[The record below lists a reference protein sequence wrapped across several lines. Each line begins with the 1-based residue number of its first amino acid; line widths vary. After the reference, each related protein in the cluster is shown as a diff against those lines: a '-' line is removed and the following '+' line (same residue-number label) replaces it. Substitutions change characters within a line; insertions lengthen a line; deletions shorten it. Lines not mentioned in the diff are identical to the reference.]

1 MASLELRN
9 VQKSY
14 GNSQIATLK
23 DIALKIDAGEFLILV
38 GPSGC
43 GKSTLMNCIA
53 GLENITGGEI
63 LVDGEDISQA
73 SPKDRD
79 IAMVF
84 QSYAL
89 YPTMSVR
96 DNIAFGLKMRKVPA
110 AKIEEEVARV
120 AKLLQIE
127 PLLER
132 KPSQLSGGQQQRVA
146 MGRALAR
153 RPKIYLFDE
162 PLSNLDAKLR
172 VEMRT
177 EIKLMHQRLKTTTVY
192 VTHDQIEAMTLGDKV
207 AVMKDGVIQQFGTP
221 HEIYNN
227 PANLFVASFIGS
239 PPMNFVPLRIRQRD
253 GRWVGVLNSEQGS
266 CELPLPITSDEGLRD
281 RELILGIRPEQIG
294 LSNGS
299 AADLSLLVDIE
310 VVEPTGPD
318 TLVVFALNQ
327 VKACCRLAP
336 DQAPRW
342 GDAQPA
348 VRSAQ
353 GPAVRRPERRT
364 AGPGAA
370 CSHARKQGHAAG
382 FQRSGA
388 GAVRYRPALPAGW
401 G

>member
-1 MASLELRN
+1 MATLELRN
-9 VQKSY
+9 VNKTY
-14 GNSQIATLK
+14 GAGLPDTLK
-23 DIALKIDAGEFLILV
+23 NIELKIDDGEFLILV

-53 GLENITGGEI
+53 GLENISGGAI
-63 LVDGEDISQA
+63 LVDDADISGM

-96 DNIAFGLKMRKVPA
+96 DNIAFGLKIRKMPTA
-110 AKIEEEVARV
+110 EIDAEVARV

-127 PLLER
+127 HLLTR
-132 KPSQLSGGQQQRVA
+132 KPGQLSGGQQQRVA

-177 EIKLMHQRLKTTTVY
+177 EMKLMHQRLKTTTVY

-207 AVMKDGVIQQFGTP
+207 AVMKDGIIQQFGTP
-221 HEIYNN
+221 KQIYND

-239 PPMNFVPLRIRQRD
+239 PPMNFIPLRLQRKD
-253 GRWVGVLNSEQGS
+253 GRLLALLDSGQAR
-266 CELPLPITSDEGLRD
+266 CELPLGMQDAGLED
-281 RELILGIRPEQIG
+281 REVILGIRPEQIALAATEANG
-294 LSNGS
+294 LPILR
-299 AADLSLLVDIE
+299 AEVQ

-318 TLVVFALNQ
+318 TLVFVTLNGTK
-327 VKACCRLAP
+327 VCCRLAP
-336 DQAPRW
+336 DQAPEAGETLTLQFDPARVLLF
-342 GDAQPA
+342 DAQ
-348 VRSAQ
+348 S
-353 GPAVRRPERRT
+353 GERL
-364 AGPGAA
+364 GAA
-370 CSHARKQGHAAG
+370 GAPVSEP
-382 FQRSGA
+382 RSGNVA
-388 GAVRYRPALPAGW
+388 QFKGR
-401 G
+401 

>member
-1 MASLELRN
+1 MAALELCN
-9 VQKSY
+9 VRKSY
-14 GNSQIATLK
+14 PGSAHDTLN
-23 DIALKIDAGEFLILV
+23 DIDLKIDDGEFLILV

-53 GLENITGGEI
+53 GLEEITGGEI
-63 LVDGEDISQA
+63 RVDGADISSA

-89 YPTMSVR
+89 YPTMTVR
-96 DNIAFGLKMRKVPA
+96 ENIAFGLKMRKVPA
-110 AKIEEEVARV
+110 ATIEEEVTRV

-127 PLLER
+127 HLLGR

-207 AVMKDGVIQQFGTP
+207 AVMKEGVVQQFGTP
-221 HEIYNN
+221 KEIYNN

-239 PPMNFVPLRIRQRD
+239 PPMNFIPLRLNRQGGAWLALLDSGQDR
-253 GRWVGVLNSEQGS
+253 
-266 CELPLPITSDEGLRD
+266 CELPLRLADGESLEG
-281 RELILGIRPEQIG
+281 REVILGIRPEQIS
-294 LSNGS
+294 LGS
-299 AADLSLLVDIE
+299 DPALPSLRAEVQ

-318 TLVVFALNQ
+318 TMVFVELNQ
-327 VKACCRLAP
+327 TKVCVRLAP
-336 DQAPRW
+336 DAAT
-342 GDAQPA
+342 DAGSTLTLQFEPDKVLLFDA
-348 VRSAQ
+348 KTGERLGVANGNGGQ
-353 GPAVRRPERRT
+353 GRNGTVTRLV
-364 AGPGAA
+364 
-370 CSHARKQGHAAG
+370 AR
-382 FQRSGA
+382 
-388 GAVRYRPALPAGW
+388 
-401 G
+401 

>member
-336 DQAPRW
+336 DQAPRV
-342 GDAQPA
+342 GETLNLQFDPRKVLLLDAQSGERLGLAQPA
-348 VRSAQ
+348 ATRESKVTRLVSN
-353 GPAVRRPERRT
+353 G
-364 AGPGAA
+364 AGPV
-370 CSHARKQGHAAG
+370 Q
-382 FQRSGA
+382 
-388 GAVRYRPALPAGW
+388 
-401 G
+401 

>member
-294 LSNGS
+294 LAGVGT
-299 AADLSLLVDIE
+299 ADFSLAVDIE

-318 TLVVFALNQ
+318 TLVVFTLNQ
-327 VKACCRLAP
+327 VKACCRLMP
-336 DQAPRW
+336 DQAPRV
-342 GDAQPA
+342 GETLNLQFDPRKALLFDAQTGERLGVVQPEP
-348 VRSAQ
+348 VRESKV
-353 GPAVRRPERRT
+353 PRLV
-364 AGPGAA
+364 
-370 CSHARKQGHAAG
+370 SN
-382 FQRSGA
+382 GA
-388 GAVRYRPALPAGW
+388 GTAQ
-401 G
+401 

>member
-221 HEIYNN
+221 HEIYND

-294 LSNGS
+294 LAGVGT
-299 AADLSLLVDIE
+299 ADFSLAVDIE

-318 TLVVFALNQ
+318 TLVVFTLNQ
-327 VKACCRLAP
+327 VKACCRLMP
-336 DQAPRW
+336 DQAPRV
-342 GDAQPA
+342 GETLNLQFDPRKALLFDAQTGERLGVAQPEP
-348 VRSAQ
+348 VRESK
-353 GPAVRRPERRT
+353 VTRLV
-364 AGPGAA
+364 
-370 CSHARKQGHAAG
+370 SN
-382 FQRSGA
+382 GA
-388 GAVRYRPALPAGW
+388 GTAQ
-401 G
+401 